1 MVGVAPPSGMHAAST
16 KRTRMDRTSESAAA
30 GAGVSIVREVQNH

>member
-16 KRTRMDRTSESAAA
+16 KRARMDRAGESAAA
-30 GAGVSIVREVQNH
+30 GAGISIVREVKNH